1 MILILLACSIT
12 GATFALPL
20 ILALRRVTG
29 S

>member
-1 MILILLACSIT
+1 MLLLLLACCLT

-29 S
+29 D